1 MQRAQALMRATPLL
15 GEESTEICGQ
25 FWRTLPPRVS
35 RVLAFP
41 PGALLGGTHAHTHGR
56 EAILLPRLQQAL
68 PAEAAAH
75 GAPEEVP

>member
-1 MQRAQALMRATPLL
+1 MRATPFL
-15 GEESTEICGQ
+15 GEESTGIYAQ
-25 FWRTLPPRVS
+25 FWGTLPPQVS

-41 PGALLGGTHAHTHGR
+41 PGALLEGTHVHTHGR